1 MMRMCDKGKSLN
13 AEHKIVSP
21 DRGKK
26 YVRTVEW
33 REREK
38 KIKEVRL
45 DTKEKFNKK
54 KKSDS

>member
-1 MMRMCDKGKSLN
+1 MRMCDKGKSLN